1 MNAAPIRAP
10 GPWHRSPSG
19 TPKLRNRTPEPELY
33 DSAMAVVS
41 DAIEL
46 LRARAARERAL
57 QRALSRGELAFSP
70 ALFPPSVL

>member
-1 MNAAPIRAP
+1 
-10 GPWHRSPSG
+10 
-19 TPKLRNRTPEPELY
+19 
-33 DSAMAVVS
+33 MAVVS